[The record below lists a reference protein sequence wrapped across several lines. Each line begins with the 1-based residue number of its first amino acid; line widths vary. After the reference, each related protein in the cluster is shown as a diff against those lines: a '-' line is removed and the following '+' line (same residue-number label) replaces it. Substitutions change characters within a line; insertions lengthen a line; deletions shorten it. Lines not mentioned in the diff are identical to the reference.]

1 MLGRSDA
8 SKADTHN
15 LTCARL
21 SKTQLS
27 RSIIGQLSLPQFTIW
42 LNAGSSHTLQH
53 DLELAAIS
61 LRHELLRTES
71 IPTQLGT
78 SQDRAAFYTASAPT
92 GYLVELLRAWL
103 SMAQARETDIPQ
115 VLLIL
120 DDVDGLESSKL
131 SELSKM
137 VAGHGIDIIY
147 NTRDPKIADRTSY
160 MHAANFNVPPLQQD
174 QAQDMLCNLTKYI
187 VQSRTVPTQALAAAQ
202 RSGVSEFLS
211 KTAANFGFIPAAL
224 VNGSHYLNDNLAS
237 MNPYAENLYLARWN
251 SDADR
256 RQIMQF
262 RRTAYQYEHSMHSS
276 FEISLQRLWRNTN
289 AESPALYFCCLNLLR
304 LLSAVKIACFA
315 RVELESLRHLLGLFL
330 REREEQKLGQIY
342 GEQTGLR
349 FSLHQLSEDAS
360 KCPRCATELVHVSLL
375 IAPDGTDN
383 LVLNQLVMA
392 CVMLRGQVVSAS
404 DPGWRDLGLDGAE
417 SLLLERTA
425 CYISEN
431 WIPCSPRPA
440 MSIFTQ
446 NRCTNQV

>member
-1 MLGRSDA
+1 MCDF
-8 SKADTHN
+8 
-15 LTCARL
+15 

-27 RSIIGQLSLPQFTIW
+27 RSIIGQLSQPQFTIW

-71 IPTQLGT
+71 ILTQFGT
-78 SQDRAAFYTASAPT
+78 SQDRGSFYTASAPT
-92 GYLVELLRAWL
+92 EYLVELLRAWL

-115 VLLIL
+115 VLVIL

-147 NTRDPKIADRTSY
+147 NTRDPTIADRTSY
-160 MHAANFNVPPLQQD
+160 MHAADFNVPPLQPD
-174 QAQDMLCNLTKYI
+174 QAQDIICNLTSYTI
-187 VQSRTVPTQALAAAQ
+187 RSRTMPTPALAAVQ
-202 RSGVSEFLS
+202 RSGDSEFLS
-211 KTAANFGFIPAAL
+211 KVAANFGFVPAAL

-237 MNPYAENLYLARWN
+237 RNPYTENLYLAKWN

-262 RRTAYQYEHSMHSS
+262 RRTAYRYEHSMHSS
-276 FEISLQRLWRNTN
+276 FEISLQRLWRNTS

-304 LLSAVKIACFA
+304 LLSAVKVACFA
-315 RVELESLRHLLGLFL
+315 RVELESLRHLLGSFL
-330 REREEQKLGQIY
+330 REREEQKPGQTYY

-383 LVLNQLVMA
+383 LILNQLIMA
-392 CVMLRGQVVSAS
+392 CVMLHGKAVSVS
-404 DPGWRDLGLDGAE
+404 DPGWRDLRLHSAE
-417 SLLLERTA
+417 SRLLERIA
-425 CYISEN
+425 CYISGN
-431 WIPCSPRPA
+431 WVPCSSRPD
-440 MSIFTQ
+440 MSIVP
-446 NRCTNQV
+446 CTNRA